1 MPARPSPPPIA
12 PSLSW
17 AAELRG
23 ALNATAAMLP
33 FVLSYGFIVYGA
45 LGPAAA
51 QVGLAASVQAVVLG
65 GVALLLLGRLDLA
78 AASPSASSCLILGAA
93 VLSWLQDPALRSG
106 PQALPL
112 LLALSG
118 ATTALAGLC
127 YLLLGQLRAG
137 QLVRF
142 VPQPVLAGFMNGVA
156 ALIVLS
162 QLPPLLGVQA
172 DNFTALANLGPAS
185 AAALVTALATAVLVQ
200 VVRRLAPGTPAP
212 LVALVVAALAVL
224 ALEALLRAR
233 GLASPLVHIG
243 ALRFELPHLGTLGEW
258 FDASQSAV
266 LWQHAPSVLVT
277 AMLLALIGAL
287 ETVLNVA
294 AVDHRLG
301 RRTDPNR
308 LLMSM
313 GAVNLLMGA
322 TGGLPVVYMRLR
334 AIATH
339 AGGGRSWRSVL
350 ASCVLLAL
358 VFTLGLPLI
367 ERLPTAVV
375 AGIVVML
382 AWTLVDDW
390 TLDRLRQWW
399 LHRRQG
405 DDDPTQQELTWS
417 LLVVAVVCAVT
428 VVAGF
433 VTGVAVGV
441 LLAMLLFVRALH
453 GSLVRARHCAAQ
465 VPSRRVRSRAA
476 EARLAP
482 LRQRVQVMEL
492 EGALFFG
499 NIDRL
504 QEESERA
511 AADASFLVLDLRRI
525 SALDASGAVG
535 LARLRDRLASQGT
548 TLLLAGVTPG
558 NRHGLALRA
567 HGVLRTD
574 ESGAS
579 PWQLFLD
586 ADHAT
591 EHAEQA
597 LLHAAN
603 AAADHEAIGLTAC
616 ALFEGLD
623 TADAQHLAAAMRP
636 RNLAPGELVFAEGDP
651 GDALYVLTEGSI
663 SVVGRTRG
671 PRFVSF
677 SPGMTF
683 GEMAMLDGGGRT
695 ANAEADRPSTVHALT
710 VDAMARIEREHPSL
724 AAKVHRN
731 LARHLSERLRSAS
744 GAWSQAAG

>member
-1 MPARPSPPPIA
+1 MSALPSQSPFVP
-12 PSLSW
+12 LSGW
-17 AAELRG
+17 ASELRG

-45 LGPAAA
+45 LGPSAA
-51 QVGLAASVQAVVLG
+51 QVGLAASVQAVVIG
-65 GVALLLLGRLDLA
+65 GLALLLFGRMALA
-78 AASPSASSCLILGAA
+78 SASPSASSCLILGAA
-93 VLSWLQDPALRSG
+93 VLGWLQDPALRSG
-106 PQALPL
+106 PQALPQ

-118 ATTALAGLC
+118 ATTALAGVC

-137 QLVRF
+137 QLVRY

-172 DNFTALANLGPAS
+172 DSLTALASLGPAS
-185 AAALVTALATAVLVQ
+185 AAALATALATAVLVQ
-200 VVRRLAPGTPAP
+200 VVRHLAPGAPAP
-212 LVALVVAALAVL
+212 LIALVVAAMAVL
-224 ALEALLRAR
+224 ALEAWLQAR
-233 GLASPLVHIG
+233 GVTSPLVHIG
-243 ALRFELPHLGTLGEW
+243 ALQFELPSVQTLGAW
-258 FDASQSAV
+258 FDASQSDL
-266 LWQHAPSVLVT
+266 LWRHAPSVLVT
-277 AMLLALIGAL
+277 ALLLALIGAL

-294 AVDHRLG
+294 AVDQKLG
-301 RRTDPNR
+301 QRTDPNR

-322 TGGLPVVYMRLR
+322 LGGLPVVYMRLR
-334 AIATH
+334 ALATH
-339 AGGGRSWRSVL
+339 AGGGRTWRSVV
-350 ASCVLLAL
+350 AGCVLLAL
-358 VFTLGLPLI
+358 VFTLGLPLM
-367 ERLPTAVV
+367 EQLPTAVV

-399 LHRRQG
+399 RHRRQG
-405 DDDPTQQELTWS
+405 DDDPTQRELTWS

-441 LLAMLLFVRALH
+441 LLAMVLFVRALH
-453 GSLVRARHCAAQ
+453 GSLVRARYTAARM
-465 VPSRRVRSRAA
+465 PSRRVRGRAA

-482 LRQRVQVMEL
+482 LRHRVQVLEL

-499 NIDRL
+499 NVDRL
-504 QEESERA
+504 QEESERVA
-511 AADASFLVLDLRRI
+511 AGAAFLVLDLRRI

-535 LARLRDRLASQGT
+535 LARLRDRLAALGT

-567 HGVLRTD
+567 HGVLRDDANGT
-574 ESGAS
+574 GA
-579 PWQLFLD
+579 WRLFLD

-597 LLHAAN
+597 LLQAEHAG
-603 AAADHEAIGLTAC
+603 ADHEPIDLSASS
-616 ALFEGLD
+616 LFEGLD
-623 TADAQHLAAAMRP
+623 AQEAQHLAAAMQP
-636 RNLAPGELVFAEGDP
+636 RSLAAGELVFAEGDP
-651 GDALYVLTEGSI
+651 GDALFVLTQGSI

-695 ANAEADRPSTVHALT
+695 ANAEADMPSTVHALS
-710 VDAMARIEREHPSL
+710 VPAMARIEREHPAL

>member
-1 MPARPSPPPIA
+1 MSARPSLPPATPA
-12 PSLSW
+12 FTW
-17 AAELRG
+17 AAEARG

-45 LGPAAA
+45 IGPAAA
-51 QVGLAASVQAVVLG
+51 QVGVAASVQAVVLG
-65 GVALLLLGRLDLA
+65 GLALMLVGRVAIA

-93 VLSWLQDPALRSG
+93 VLAWLQDPALRAG
-106 PQALPL
+106 AQALPL

-137 QLVRF
+137 HLVRF

-156 ALIVLS
+156 VLIVLS

-172 DNFTALANLGPAS
+172 GNLTALAHLGPAS
-185 AAALVTALATAVLVQ
+185 AAALATALITALLVQ
-200 VVRRLAPGTPAP
+200 VVRRLAPDAPAP
-212 LVALVVAALAVL
+212 LVALVLAALAVL
-224 ALEALLRAR
+224 AFEALLRSR
-233 GLASPLVHIG
+233 GIASPLVHVG
-243 ALRFELPHLGTLGEW
+243 PLQFELPRADTLAMW
-258 FDASQSAV
+258 FDAAQAEV
-266 LWQHAPSVLVT
+266 LWRHAPSVLVT
-277 AMLLALIGAL
+277 ALLLALIGAL
-287 ETVLNVA
+287 ETVLNA
-294 AVDHRLG
+294 ATVDHRLG
-301 RRTDPNR
+301 QRTDPNR

-322 TGGLPVVYMRLR
+322 VGGLPVVYMRLR
-334 AIATH
+334 AIGTY
-339 AGGGRSWRSVL
+339 AGGGRTWRAVL
-350 ASCVLLAL
+350 GGCALLAL

-367 ERLPTAVV
+367 EALPTAVV

-399 LHRRQG
+399 RHRRQG
-405 DDDPTQQELTWS
+405 DDDPTQRELTWS

-433 VTGVAVGV
+433 VTGVAVGL
-441 LLAMLLFVRALH
+441 LLAMVLFVRALH
-453 GSLVRARHCAAQ
+453 GSLVRARHTAAQ
-465 VPSRRVRSRAA
+465 VPSRRVRGRAS

-499 NIDRL
+499 NVDRL
-504 QEESERA
+504 QEESERV
-511 AADASFLVLDLRRI
+511 AADAAFLVLDLRRI

-535 LARLRDRLASQGT
+535 LARLRDRLASRGT

-567 HGVLRTD
+567 HGVLRD
-574 ESGAS
+574 DDVGAS
-579 PWQLFLD
+579 AWHLFLD

-597 LLHAAN
+597 LLQAEHAG
-603 AAADHEAIGLTAC
+603 ADHEPIDLSAC

-623 TADAQHLAAAMRP
+623 AQDTERLAAAMQP
-636 RNLAPGELVFAEGDP
+636 RSLAAGELVFAEGDP
-651 GDALYVLTEGSI
+651 GDALYVLTQGSI

-695 ANAEADRPSTVHALT
+695 ANAEADGPSTVHALS
-710 VDAMARIEREHPSL
+710 VQAMARIEREHPAL
-724 AAKVHRN
+724 AARVHRN